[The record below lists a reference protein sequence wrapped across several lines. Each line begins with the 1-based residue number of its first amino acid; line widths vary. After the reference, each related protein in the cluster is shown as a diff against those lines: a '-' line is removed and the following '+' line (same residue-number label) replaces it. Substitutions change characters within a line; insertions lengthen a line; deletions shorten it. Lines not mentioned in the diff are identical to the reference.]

1 MVEAYRCRSHRD
13 NCTNEHYQGKHLMGR
28 VQAALRCRCWAVLC
42 LALWAICGAVWAVP
56 KGLDVSDLKERA
68 LVTSHAEILEDSR
81 HGFSLDQVQHAT
93 TWRTAPGQAL
103 NFGITDSVWW
113 MRLRMNNTGHEPQAL
128 VFDLGATQQDILDW
142 YVMASNEKVPETLGR
157 IGDFQ
162 DFRQRPIQT
171 RTLAVPLLIQA
182 GQTRD
187 LYIRFQALGTAYPIM
202 PLALAKQDAF
212 MRYVA
217 QEDLVLSIF
226 HGMLLSL
233 IVFSV
238 LLYAGYRHTA
248 VGLYA
253 LYLVLFLVYSLAY
266 RGFDLQY
273 LWPNNPL
280 WHHRVMVGAAMLC
293 FVAGNGFAVAF
304 VRLHTLIPR
313 WLLRVVWGGMLLN
326 VSDFVLLA
334 MDRYAWAMAWG
345 SITGVALTTLV
356 WVILGWQALRRVPH
370 ALEVFAAFT
379 LMVFTLALYSMQL
392 YGLMPAYWQVLWGI
406 QAATLLGLVVVAF
419 LQARLA
425 RREVMQKELEKAR
438 QAMVRYVSHD
448 LRAPQSAI
456 LALLE
461 EGQGQALTDPLR
473 DGIAQQVDK
482 TLRLTDAFLLLS
494 RAESLAYR
502 FETVF
507 LGDLAHEAIDQVW
520 PLAQRKRI
528 RIEREN
534 LDDERAQISADRE
547 LLTRALYNVLE
558 NAIKYSE
565 SDTTIRVGMSIH
577 SSDTTL
583 SIQDEGIGMPQESV
597 ALLFGEYQRGRS
609 ARDVAGH
616 GLGLALVVAV
626 MRQHRARVTC
636 NSKPGTG
643 TTFALKFRR
652 TPG

>member
-1 MVEAYRCRSHRD
+1 
-13 NCTNEHYQGKHLMGR
+13 MGWA
-28 VQAALRCRCWAVLC
+28 QAVLRYRCWAVLF

-56 KGLDVSDLKERA
+56 QGLDLGDLKARA
-68 LVTSHAEILEDSR
+68 LVTSHTEILEDPQHS
-81 HGFSLDQVQHAT
+81 FSLEQVQRVT
-93 TWRTAPGQAL
+93 TWRAAPGQAL
-103 NFGITDSVWW
+103 NFGITASVWW
-113 MRLRMNNTGHEPQAL
+113 MRLHMNNTSHEPQAL

-142 YVMASNEKVPETLGR
+142 YVIAPNTTVPETSGR

-171 RTLAVPLLIQA
+171 RTLAVPVLIPA

-202 PLALAKQDAF
+202 PLALAKQDVF
-212 MRYVA
+212 MRDVA

-238 LLYAGYRHTA
+238 LLYAGYRRTA

-280 WHHRVMVGAAMLC
+280 WHHRVLVGAAMLC

-313 WLLRVVWGGMLLN
+313 WLLRFVWAGMLLN

-345 SITGVALTTLV
+345 SITGLALTTLV
-356 WVILGWQALRRVPH
+356 WGILGWQALRRVPH

-379 LMVFTLALYSMQL
+379 LMVVTLALYSMQL

-406 QAATLLGLVVVAF
+406 QVATLLGMVVVAF

-425 RREVMQKELEKAR
+425 RREAMQKELEKAR

-461 EGQGQALTDPLR
+461 EGQGQPLTDPLR
-473 DGIAQQVDK
+473 EGIAQQVDK

-520 PLAQRKRI
+520 PLAKRKHI

-534 LDDERAQISADRE
+534 LDDEQAQISADHE
-547 LLTRALYNVLE
+547 LLARAVYNVLE

-565 SDTTIRVGMSIH
+565 SNTTIRVAMNIH
-577 SSDTTL
+577 GSEITL
-583 SIQDEGIGMPQESV
+583 SIQDEGMGMSQES
-597 ALLFGEYQRGRS
+597 APFLFGEYRRGKATRN
-609 ARDVAGH
+609 VAGY
-616 GLGLALVVAV
+616 GLGLALVAAV
-626 MRQHRARVTC
+626 MRQHRAHIAC
-636 NSKPGTG
+636 NSRPGEG
-643 TTFALKFRR
+643 TTFVLNFRR
-652 TPG
+652 VRG

>member
-1 MVEAYRCRSHRD
+1 
-13 NCTNEHYQGKHLMGR
+13 MGW
-28 VQAALRCRCWAVLC
+28 VQTVLRCRYWPVLC
-42 LALWAICGAVWAVP
+42 LALWGICDAVWAMP
-56 KGLDVSDLKERA
+56 KGLDVSDLKARA
-68 LVTSHAEILEDSR
+68 LVTSHAEILEDTR
-81 HGFSLDQVQHAT
+81 HGFSLEQVQHAT
-93 TWRTAPGQAL
+93 AWRAAPGQAL

-142 YVMASNEKVPETLGR
+142 YLIVPNETVPETSGR
-157 IGDFQ
+157 IGDFL
-162 DFRQRPIQT
+162 DFRQRPIPT
-171 RTLAVPLLIQA
+171 RTLAVPVLIPA

-202 PLALAKQDAF
+202 PLALTTQVVF
-212 MRYVA
+212 MRYVD
-217 QEDLVLSIF
+217 QEDHVLSIF

-238 LLYAGYRHTA
+238 LLYAGYRRTD

-280 WHHRVMVGAAMLC
+280 WHHRVLVGAAMLC

-313 WLLRVVWGGMLLN
+313 WLLRVVLGGMLLN
-326 VSDFVLLA
+326 VSDLLLLA

-356 WVILGWQALRRVPH
+356 WVILGWQALQRVPH

-379 LMVFTLALYSMQL
+379 LMVVTLALYSMQL

-425 RREVMQKELEKAR
+425 RREAMQKELEKAR

-456 LALLE
+456 LAMLD
-461 EGQGQALTDPLR
+461 EGQGQAMAATVR

-482 TLRLTDAFLLLS
+482 TLRLTEAFLLLS
-494 RAESLAYR
+494 RAESLVYR

-507 LGDLAHEAIDQVW
+507 LGDLAHESIDQVW
-520 PLAQRKRI
+520 PLAQRKHI

-534 LDDERAQISADRE
+534 LEDERAQISADRE
-547 LLTRALYNVLE
+547 LLARAVYNVLE

-565 SDTTIRVGMSIH
+565 PNTTIRVGMSIH
-577 SSDTTL
+577 GSDITL

-597 ALLFGEYQRGRS
+597 ALLFGEYRRGKE
-609 ARDVAGH
+609 ARNVAGH
-616 GLGLALVVAV
+616 GLGLALVAAV
-626 MRQHRARVTC
+626 VRQHQARVTC
-636 NSKPGTG
+636 NSKPGEG
-643 TTFALKFRR
+643 TTFAFKFRR
-652 TPG
+652 ARG